1 MHVSDRIVLKL
12 AFPRL
17 HLEYIV
23 DHVLDVFESS
33 CVSSQC
39 AIYFQ
44 DGLSIACRI
53 AQNWSSTILG
63 YKK

>member
-1 MHVSDRIVLKL
+1 MYVSYRIVLKL

-17 HLEYIV
+17 YLECIA
-23 DHVLDVFESS
+23 DHVLDVFESR
-33 CVSSQC
+33 CESSQC

-44 DGLSIACRI
+44 DGLSVPCRI
-53 AQNWSSTILG
+53 AQNWSSAILG